1 MLAKEPDSSSVKS
14 ARDRESRRD
23 RSAMQEERLSKKT
36 KRMPGRPNA
45 RLTRKEDARE
55 EKLAKIEK
63 EATAKRTE
71 LSAKLEESKGERQ
84 GSLEEREGR

>member
-23 RSAMQEERLSKKT
+23 RNAMQEERLSKKT

-45 RLTRKEDARE
+45 RLIRKEDAEE
-55 EKLAKIEK
+55 EKLAKIE

-71 LSAKLEESKGERQ
+71 LSAKPGDSKGERQ

>member
-23 RSAMQEERLSKKT
+23 RNAMQEERLSKKT

-45 RLTRKEDARE
+45 RLTRKEDAEE
-55 EKLAKIEK
+55 EKLAKIE

-71 LSAKLEESKGERQ
+71 LSAKPGDNKGERQ
-84 GSLEEREGR
+84 GSQEEREGR

>member
-23 RSAMQEERLSKKT
+23 RNAMQEERLSKKT

-55 EKLAKIEK
+55 EKLAKIE

-71 LSAKLEESKGERQ
+71 LSAKPGDSKGERQ
-84 GSLEEREGR
+84 GSPEEREGK